1 MFDSDIFLPCFIYPL
16 HSAQAYF
23 MLFVGA
29 VYPPISNLWN
39 QFISIIQ
46 ASTAV
51 WLRFRLPFGVIH
63 SSSIEYLDRL

>member
-1 MFDSDIFLPCFIYPL
+1 MF
-16 HSAQAYF
+16 
-23 MLFVGA
+23 FVGA